1 MVTETWLYNSLF
13 LLYFNELK
21 MSIKI
26 KNKMEKWKM
35 KLQKK
40 KFYLNIMHH

>member
-13 LLYFNELK
+13 LLYFNRLRIN
-21 MSIKI
+21 IKI
-26 KNKMEKWKM
+26 TNKMEKWKM

-40 KFYLNIMHH
+40 NST